1 MVNNMQLTMKSPNNS
16 DSWIKWWL
24 LAMAI
29 AFVLIISSC
38 NSVKKTQSTT
48 QEQTTTISL
57 RDTVHVKIVDTSR
70 IVTELQEFATE
81 TIELY
86 DTVYKDVPVLRQ
98 RITKTRRKQQR
109 TNSFNGITKD
119 SASGSVS
126 NTKAVSSTITE
137 SSKKSNRIPFT
148 GIIILGIVII
158 AIYGIR
164 KANNF
169 FS

>member
-1 MVNNMQLTMKSPNNS
+1 MNNPNN
-16 DSWIKWWL
+16 WVKYWL
-24 LAMAI
+24 AAMLLL
-29 AFVLIISSC
+29 FVLIMMSC
-38 NSVKKTQSTT
+38 NSVKKTQTTT
-48 QEQTTTISL
+48 QEQTLTIYV

-70 IVTELQEFATE
+70 VVTELQEFNTK

-98 RITKTRRKQQR
+98 RIIYTNAYQQR
-109 TNSFNGITKD
+109 TNSFNGITRD

-126 NTKAVSSTITE
+126 NTKAVSSTISE
-137 SSKKSNRIPFT
+137 SSKKTNRIPIT

-158 AIYGIR
+158 VIYGIR

>member
-1 MVNNMQLTMKSPNNS
+1 MNNPNN
-16 DSWIKWWL
+16 WVKYWL
-24 LAMAI
+24 AAMVLL
-29 AFVLIISSC
+29 FVLIMMSC
-38 NSVKKTQSTT
+38 NTVKKAERSI
-48 QEQTTTISL
+48 QEQTTTIYL

-70 IVTELQEFATE
+70 IVTELQEFATK

-98 RITKTRRKQQR
+98 RIIYENVKQQR
-109 TNSFNGITKD
+109 TETQSGITKD

-126 NTKAVSSTITE
+126 NTKAQSSTITE
-137 SSKKSNRIPFT
+137 STKKTNRIPIT

-158 AIYGIR
+158 VLYGIR
-164 KANNF
+164 KAYRF

>member
-1 MVNNMQLTMKSPNNS
+1 
-16 DSWIKWWL
+16 
-24 LAMAI
+24 MAI
-29 AFVLIISSC
+29 AFVLIMSSC

-48 QEQTTTISL
+48 QEQITTIYL

-70 IVTELQEFATE
+70 VVTELQEFATK

-98 RITKTRRKQQR
+98 RIIYENVRQQR
-109 TNSFNGITKD
+109 IESQSGITKD

-137 SSKKSNRIPFT
+137 SSKKSNRIPIT

-164 KANNF
+164 KAYRF

>member
-1 MVNNMQLTMKSPNNS
+1 MNNPNN
-16 DSWIKWWL
+16 WVKYWL
-24 LAMAI
+24 AAMLLL
-29 AFVLIISSC
+29 FVLIMMSC

-48 QEQTTTISL
+48 QEQTTTIYL

-70 IVTELQEFATE
+70 IVTELQEFATK

-98 RITKTRRKQQR
+98 RIIYTNAYQQR

-119 SASGSVS
+119 SVSGSVS

-137 SSKKSNRIPFT
+137 STKKSNRIPFT

-158 AIYGIR
+158 VIYGIR
-164 KANNF
+164 KAYRF
-169 FS
+169 FG

>member
-1 MVNNMQLTMKSPNNS
+1 MKSPNNS
-16 DSWIKWWL
+16 DSWIKYWL
-24 LAMAI
+24 LAMALL
-29 AFVLIISSC
+29 FVLIMSSC
-38 NSVKKTQSTT
+38 NSVKKTQTTT
-48 QEQTTTISL
+48 QEQTTTIYL

-70 IVTELQEFATE
+70 IVTELQEFATK

-98 RITKTRRKQQR
+98 RIIYTNAYQQR

-119 SASGSVS
+119 SAVGSVS
-126 NTKAVSSTITE
+126 NTKAVSSTITQ
-137 SSKKSNRIPFT
+137 SSKKSNRIPIT

-164 KANNF
+164 KAYRF
-169 FS
+169 FG

>member
-1 MVNNMQLTMKSPNNS
+1 MHLSMNNPNN
-16 DSWIKWWL
+16 WVKYWL
-24 LAMAI
+24 AAMVLL
-29 AFVLIISSC
+29 FVLIMMSC
-38 NSVKKTQSTT
+38 NTVKKAEKHI
-48 QEQTTTISL
+48 QEQTTTIYL

-70 IVTELQEFATE
+70 ITTELQEFNTK

-98 RITKTRRKQQR
+98 RIIYTNAYQQR
-109 TNSFNGITKD
+109 TNSFNGITRD

-126 NTKAVSSTITE
+126 NTKAISSTITE
-137 SSKKSNRIPFT
+137 SSKKTNRIPFT

-164 KANNF
+164 KAYRF
-169 FS
+169 FG

>member
-1 MVNNMQLTMKSPNNS
+1 MKSPNNS
-16 DSWIKWWL
+16 DGWIKYWL
-24 LAMAI
+24 LAMALL
-29 AFVLIISSC
+29 FVLIISSC

-48 QEQTTTISL
+48 QEQTTTIYL
-57 RDTVHVKIVDTSR
+57 RDTVHVKVVDTSR
-70 IVTELQEFATE
+70 VVTELQEFATK

-98 RITKTRRKQQR
+98 RIIYTNAYQQR

-119 SASGSVS
+119 SAVGSVS

-164 KANNF
+164 KAYRF

>member
-1 MVNNMQLTMKSPNNS
+1 MNNPNN
-16 DSWIKWWL
+16 WVKYWL
-24 LAMAI
+24 AAMLLL
-29 AFVLIISSC
+29 FVLIMSSC
-38 NSVKKTQSTT
+38 NSVKKTQATT
-48 QEQTTTISL
+48 QEQTTTIYL

-70 IVTELQEFATE
+70 IVTELQEFATK

-98 RITKTRRKQQR
+98 RIIYTNAYQQR

-119 SASGSVS
+119 SAVGSVS

>member
-1 MVNNMQLTMKSPNNS
+1 MKNPN
-16 DSWIKWWL
+16 SWVKWWV
-24 LAMAI
+24 LAMALL
-29 AFVLIISSC
+29 FVLIMTSC
-38 NSVKKTQSTT
+38 NSVKKAQSTT
-48 QEQTTTISL
+48 QEQTTTIYL
-57 RDTVHVKIVDTSR
+57 RDTVHLKVIDTSR
-70 IVTELQEFATE
+70 IVTELQEFATK

-98 RITKTRRKQQR
+98 RIIYTNAYQQR
-109 TNSFNGITKD
+109 TETQSGITKD

-137 SSKKSNRIPFT
+137 STKKSNRIPFT

-164 KANNF
+164 KANSF
-169 FS
+169 FA

>member
-1 MVNNMQLTMKSPNNS
+1 MKSPNNT
-16 DSWIKWWL
+16 DGWVKWWL
-24 LAMAI
+24 LAMALLF
-29 AFVLIISSC
+29 ALIMSSC

-48 QEQTTTISL
+48 QEQTTTIYL

-70 IVTELQEFATE
+70 IVTELQEFATK

-98 RITKTRRKQQR
+98 RIIYTNAYQQR

-119 SASGSVS
+119 SVSGSVS

-137 SSKKSNRIPFT
+137 STKKSNRIPFT

-158 AIYGIR
+158 VIYGIR
-164 KANNF
+164 KAYRF
-169 FS
+169 FG

>member
-1 MVNNMQLTMKSPNNS
+1 MNNPNN
-16 DSWIKWWL
+16 WVKYWL
-24 LAMAI
+24 AAMLLLFA
-29 AFVLIISSC
+29 LIMMSC
-38 NSVKKTQSTT
+38 NTVKKAEKHI
-48 QEQTTTISL
+48 QEQTTTIYL

-70 IVTELQEFATE
+70 VVTELQEFNTK

-98 RITKTRRKQQR
+98 RIIYTNAYQQR

-164 KANNF
+164 KAYRF
-169 FS
+169 FG

>member
-1 MVNNMQLTMKSPNNS
+1 
-16 DSWIKWWL
+16 
-24 LAMAI
+24 MAI

-48 QEQTTTISL
+48 QEQITTIYL

-70 IVTELQEFATE
+70 VVTELQEFATK

-98 RITKTRRKQQR
+98 RIIYTNAYQQR

-119 SASGSVS
+119 SAVGSVS
-126 NTKAVSSTITE
+126 NTKAVSSTITQ
-137 SSKKSNRIPFT
+137 SSKKSNRIPIT

-164 KANNF
+164 KAYRF
-169 FS
+169 FG